1 MVEMSS
7 NCKLYAEGS
16 EVDGLLNVGGL
27 IGAYIDWQVWFGQL
41 KNGGHTKRVPV
52 TIIL

>member
-1 MVEMSS
+1 MSS

-27 IGAYIDWQVWFGQL
+27 IGAYID
-41 KNGGHTKRVPV
+41 
-52 TIIL
+52 